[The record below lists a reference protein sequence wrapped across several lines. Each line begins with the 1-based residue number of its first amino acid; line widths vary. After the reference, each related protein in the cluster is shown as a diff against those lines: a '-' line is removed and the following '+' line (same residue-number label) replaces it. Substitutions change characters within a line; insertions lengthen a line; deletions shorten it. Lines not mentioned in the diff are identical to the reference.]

1 MAAVTAA
8 VVVVA
13 TAPKAVQKGAPRAV
27 RTLDQKVGKKFVQKA
42 RDVTNAANAAQ
53 KAVQKASARTAP
65 WVKAASRVNP
75 AVKAATSHVVMLT
88 SHVLMS
94 AWTPAPKVDRKVSH
108 ARNRASL
115 AQSQAAVAANVPK
128 AVASEVNHALKPAN
142 PVVNGSSAT
151 LSSKTRHWPI
161 RRPWLPQGTLT
172 VWRSVSLA
180 TLKVAVNA
188 VVSAANAVVA
198 ATTVAVSATTTHRL
212 TRRWLQN

>member
-42 RDVTNAANAAQ
+42 RDVTNAANATP
-53 KAVQKASARTAP
+53 KVVLKASARTAP

-75 AVKAATSHVVMLT
+75 AVKAATSHAVTVI
-88 SHVLMS
+88 SHVLMY
-94 AWTPAPKVDRKVSH
+94 AWTPAPKAGRIASH

-115 AQSQAAVAANVPK
+115 AQTQAAVAANVPK
-128 AVASEVNHALKPAN
+128 AVANVVSHALKPAN

-151 LSSKTRHWPI
+151 LSS
-161 RRPWLPQGTLT
+161 
-172 VWRSVSLA
+172 
-180 TLKVAVNA
+180 
-188 VVSAANAVVA
+188 
-198 ATTVAVSATTTHRL
+198 
-212 TRRWLQN
+212 

>member
-42 RDVTNAANAAQ
+42 RDATNAANATL
-53 KAVQKASARTAP
+53 KVVLKASARTAP
-65 WVKAASRVNP
+65 WVKAASLASRVNP

-151 LSSKTRHWPI
+151 LSSKTWHWPT
-161 RRPWLPQGTLT
+161 RQPWLPQ
-172 VWRSVSLA
+172 
-180 TLKVAVNA
+180 
-188 VVSAANAVVA
+188 
-198 ATTVAVSATTTHRL
+198 
-212 TRRWLQN
+212 